1 MAAVQT
7 ELRTRTLAAAA
18 VMVATAMTEQAIVP
32 TAAVEETAAA
42 INRASAQQECHRA
55 LREAPNQSNEGYIMM
70 LAPTALRGAFAVLAI
85 AALAA
90 CGDGGTQAPAGGTT
104 SEQIS
109 IDGSSTVFPLAEAA
123 AEGFT
128 TSQTAAARVTVGE
141 SGTGGGFGKFC
152 RGETQISN
160 ASRPISAEEM
170 AACASANIQ
179 YIEIPIAFD
188 GISVVVHPT
197 NPLTNITMAEL
208 RRAWEPA
215 AERTITQWR
224 QVNPRGPATALQLF
238 GPGTAS
244 GTFDYFT
251 EAVNGDGGASRTD
264 YTPSEDDNVIV
275 QGVSG
280 NPGAMGY
287 FGYAYYEA
295 NRERVKAL
303 SIDGVAPSPETIA
316 SGQYALSRPMFIYVN
331 AEALRRPQVRR
342 FVDYFVQNVT
352 TLAPRVGYVPLPAEA
367 YAAISERVANNQ
379 TGTAF
384 GGHNEVGLHINELM
398 ARPLSTEA
406 RATP

>member
-1 MAAVQT
+1 MIGKVFQRI
-7 ELRTRTLAAAA
+7 L
-18 VMVATAMTEQAIVP
+18 I
-32 TAAVEETAAA
+32 
-42 INRASAQQECHRA
+42 A
-55 LREAPNQSNEGYIMM
+55 L
-70 LAPTALRGAFAVLAI
+70 AFASLT
-85 AALAA
+85 AA
-90 CGDGGTQAPAGGTT
+90 CGPGGEQAPAGGVTD
-104 SEQIS
+104 EQIA

-123 AEGFT
+123 AEAFT
-128 TSQTAAARVTVGE
+128 NSQAAAARVTVGE

-170 AACASANIQ
+170 AACAGASIT
-179 YIEIPIAFD
+179 YVEIPIAFD
-188 GISVVVHPT
+188 GISVVVHPS

-208 RRAWEPA
+208 SRAWAPA
-215 AERTITQWR
+215 AQGTITQWR
-224 QVNPRGPATALQLF
+224 QVNPRGPNVALQLF

-264 YTPSEDDNVIV
+264 YTPSEDDNVVV
-275 QGVSG
+275 QGVAG

-287 FGYAYYEA
+287 FGYAYYEQ

-303 SIDGVAPSPETIA
+303 SINGVAPSPETIA
-316 SGQYALSRPMFIYVN
+316 SGQYPLSRPMFIYVN

-342 FVDYFVQNVT
+342 FVNYFLENAA

-367 YAAISERVANNQ
+367 YATYTQRVAENH

-384 GGHNEVGLHINELM
+384 GGHNEVGLSIAELI
-398 ARPLSTEA
+398 ARPLGDEA
-406 RATP
+406 RTP

>member
-1 MAAVQT
+1 MIAQT
-7 ELRTRTLAAAA
+7 
-18 VMVATAMTEQAIVP
+18 M
-32 TAAVEETAAA
+32 
-42 INRASAQQECHRA
+42 
-55 LREAPNQSNEGYIMM
+55 
-70 LAPTALRGAFAVLAI
+70 LRGAVAVAVI
-85 AALAA
+85 ALAA
-90 CGDGGTQAPAGGTT
+90 CGQGGQAPGGGTT
-104 SEQIS
+104 SEQIA

-123 AEGFT
+123 AEAFT
-128 TSQTAAARVTVGE
+128 NSQSAAARVTVGE

-160 ASRPISAEEM
+160 ASRPISTGEM
-170 AACASANIQ
+170 EACAAANIE

-188 GISVVVHPT
+188 GISVVVHPS

-208 RRAWEPA
+208 SRTWAPA

-224 QVNPRGPATALQLF
+224 QVNPQAPNIALQLF

-244 GTFDYFT
+244 GTFDYFN

-264 YTPSEDDNVIV
+264 YTPSEDDNVVV

-280 NPGAMGY
+280 NAGAMGY
-287 FGYAYYEA
+287 FGYAYYEQ

-303 SIDGVAPSPETIA
+303 SVNGVMPSPETIA
-316 SGQYALSRPMFIYVN
+316 SGDYPLSRPMFIYVN

-342 FVDYFVQNVT
+342 FVNYFIENAA

-367 YAAISERVANNQ
+367 YAAYTQRVADNQ

-384 GGHNEVGLHINELM
+384 GGHNEVGLSIDELL
-398 ARPLSTEA
+398 ARPLGTDA
-406 RATP
+406 AQ

>member
-1 MAAVQT
+1 
-7 ELRTRTLAAAA
+7 
-18 VMVATAMTEQAIVP
+18 
-32 TAAVEETAAA
+32 
-42 INRASAQQECHRA
+42 
-55 LREAPNQSNEGYIMM
+55 MM
-70 LAPTALRGAFAVLAI
+70 GHTTLRGAVAAVAVLA
-85 AALAA
+85 LVA
-90 CGDGGTQAPAGGTT
+90 CGDGGTSAPSGAT
-104 SEQIS
+104 SEQIA

-128 TSQTAAARVTVGE
+128 ASARGGARVTVGE

-170 AACASANIQ
+170 AACASAGVQ
-179 YIEIPIAFD
+179 YVEIPIAFD
-188 GISVVVHPT
+188 GISVVVHPS

-208 RRAWEPA
+208 RRIWEPA
-215 AERTITQWR
+215 AERALMQWH
-224 QVNPRGPATALQLF
+224 QVNPRGPAVALQLY

-275 QGVSG
+275 QGVAS

-303 SIDGVAPSPETIA
+303 SVNGVAVSRETIA
-316 SGQYALSRPMFIYVN
+316 SGDYPLSRPMFIYVN

-342 FVDYFVQNVT
+342 FVNYFIANAA

-367 YAAISERVANNQ
+367 YTEYTQRVADNH

-384 GGHNEVGLHINELM
+384 GGHNEVGLSISELLR
-398 ARPLSTEA
+398 RPLAEEPTA
-406 RATP
+406 APAQ

>member
-1 MAAVQT
+1 MIGQSQLRSVFAVAAV
-7 ELRTRTLAAAA
+7 L
-18 VMVATAMTEQAIVP
+18 
-32 TAAVEETAAA
+32 
-42 INRASAQQECHRA
+42 
-55 LREAPNQSNEGYIMM
+55 
-70 LAPTALRGAFAVLAI
+70 
-85 AALAA
+85 ALAA
-90 CGDGGTQAPAGGTT
+90 CGDGGGQAPAGTT

-123 AEGFT
+123 AEAFT
-128 TSQTAAARVTVGE
+128 NTQTGAARVTVGE

-170 AACASANIQ
+170 AQCASANIQ
-179 YIEIPIAFD
+179 YIELPIAFD
-188 GISVVVHPT
+188 GISVVVHPS

-208 RRAWEPA
+208 RRAWAPA
-215 AERTITQWR
+215 AQATVTQWR
-224 QVNPRGPATALQLF
+224 QVNARAPNIPLQLF

-244 GTFDYFT
+244 GTFDYFN

-303 SIDGVAPSPETIA
+303 SVNGVAPSSETIA
-316 SGQYALSRPMFIYVN
+316 SGDYPLSRPLFVYVN

-342 FVDYFVQNVT
+342 FVNYFIANAA
-352 TLAPRVGYVPLPAEA
+352 TLAPRVGYVALPAEA
-367 YAAISERVANNQ
+367 YAAFTQRVAEGH

-384 GGHNEVGLHINELM
+384 GGHDEVGLSIAEIV
-398 ARPLSTEA
+398 ARPLGTEA
-406 RATP
+406 RQAP

>member
-1 MAAVQT
+1 M
-7 ELRTRTLAAAA
+7 
-18 VMVATAMTEQAIVP
+18 I
-32 TAAVEETAAA
+32 
-42 INRASAQQECHRA
+42 
-55 LREAPNQSNEGYIMM
+55 M
-70 LAPTALRGAFAVLAI
+70 LAPTALRGAFAAVAI

-90 CGDGGTQAPAGGTT
+90 CGDGGTQAPARGTT
-104 SEQIS
+104 SEQVS
-109 IDGSSTVFPLAEAA
+109 IDGSSTVFPLVEAA

-128 TSQTAAARVTVGE
+128 NTQAAAARVTVGE

-170 AACASANIQ
+170 AACAAANIQ

-188 GISVVVHPT
+188 GISVVVHPS
-197 NPLTNITMAEL
+197 NPLNNITMAEL

-215 AERTITQWR
+215 AERTVTQWR
-224 QVNPRGPATALQLF
+224 QVNPRGPAVALQLF

-303 SIDGVAPSPETIA
+303 SIDGVMPSPETIA

-342 FVDYFVQNVT
+342 FIDYFVQNVT

-384 GGHNEVGLHINELM
+384 GGHNEVGLSINDLM

-406 RATP
+406 RTTP

>member
-1 MAAVQT
+1 MVIGLTMLRGVIAAV
-7 ELRTRTLAAAA
+7 A
-18 VMVATAMTEQAIVP
+18 V
-32 TAAVEETAAA
+32 
-42 INRASAQQECHRA
+42 
-55 LREAPNQSNEGYIMM
+55 
-70 LAPTALRGAFAVLAI
+70 TALV
-85 AALAA
+85 A
-90 CGDGGTQAPAGGTT
+90 CGNGGSSAPSNST
-104 SEQIS
+104 SEQIA

-123 AEGFT
+123 AEDFT
-128 TSQTAAARVTVGE
+128 NSQAASARVTVGE

-170 AACASANIQ
+170 AACASSNIA
-179 YIEIPIAFD
+179 YVEIPIAFD
-188 GISVVVHPT
+188 GISVVVHPS
-197 NPLTNITMAEL
+197 NPLSNITMAEL

-215 AERTITQWR
+215 AERSITQWR
-224 QVNPRGPATALQLF
+224 QVNSQGPAVALQLY

-275 QGVSG
+275 QGVSS

-287 FGYAYYEA
+287 FGYAYFEQ

-303 SIDGVAPSPETIA
+303 SVNGVAPSPETIA
-316 SGQYALSRPMFIYVN
+316 SGAYPLSRPMFIYVN

-342 FVDYFVQNVT
+342 FVNYFIANAA
-352 TLAPRVGYVPLPAEA
+352 TLAPRVGYVPLPVEA
-367 YAAISERVANNQ
+367 YAAYTQRVAENH

-384 GGHNEVGLHINELM
+384 GGHNEVGLSVAELL
-398 ARPLSTEA
+398 ARPLA
-406 RATP
+406 DAPAPAQ

>member
-1 MAAVQT
+1 MTAQSH
-7 ELRTRTLAAAA
+7 LRIAIAAAA
-18 VMVATAMTEQAIVP
+18 V
-32 TAAVEETAAA
+32 
-42 INRASAQQECHRA
+42 
-55 LREAPNQSNEGYIMM
+55 L
-70 LAPTALRGAFAVLAI
+70 
-85 AALAA
+85 ALAA
-90 CGDGGTQAPAGGTT
+90 CGPSGQQAPAGTT

-123 AEGFT
+123 AEAFT
-128 TSQTAAARVTVGE
+128 NTQTGAARVTVGE

-160 ASRPISAEEM
+160 ASRPISSEEM
-170 AACASANIQ
+170 AACAGANIQ

-188 GISVVVHPT
+188 GVSVVVHPS

-208 RRAWEPA
+208 KKAWEPA
-215 AERTITQWR
+215 AQGTVTQWR
-224 QVNPRGPATALQLF
+224 QVNARGPATALQLF

-251 EAVNGDGGASRTD
+251 EAVNGDGGSSRTD

-275 QGVSG
+275 QGVAG

-295 NRERVKAL
+295 NRTRVKAL
-303 SIDGVAPSPETIA
+303 SVNGVAPSPETIA
-316 SGQYALSRPMFIYVN
+316 SGDYPLSRPMFIYVN

-342 FVDYFVQNVT
+342 FVNYFVQNAA
-352 TLAPRVGYVPLPAEA
+352 TLAPQVGYVALPAEA
-367 YAAISERVANNQ
+367 YTALSERVANSQ

-384 GGHNEVGLHINELM
+384 GGHNEVGLSITDLM
-398 ARPLSTEA
+398 NRPLSTDA
-406 RATP
+406 AQ

>member
-1 MAAVQT
+1 
-7 ELRTRTLAAAA
+7 
-18 VMVATAMTEQAIVP
+18 
-32 TAAVEETAAA
+32 
-42 INRASAQQECHRA
+42 
-55 LREAPNQSNEGYIMM
+55 MM
-70 LAPTALRGAFAVLAI
+70 GHTMLRGAVAAVAVLG
-85 AALAA
+85 LAA
-90 CGDGGTQAPAGGTT
+90 CGDGGTPAPAGTT
-104 SEQIS
+104 SEQIA

-123 AEGFT
+123 AEAFT
-128 TSQTAAARVTVGE
+128 NSQTGAARVTVGE

-170 AACASANIQ
+170 TACASGDVQ
-179 YIEIPIAFD
+179 YVEIPVAFD
-188 GISVVVHPT
+188 GISVVVHPS

-208 RRAWEPA
+208 RRAWQPA

-224 QVNPRGPATALQLF
+224 QVNPQGPAVALQLY

-264 YTPSEDDNVIV
+264 YTPSEDDNIIV
-275 QGVSG
+275 QGVSS

-287 FGYAYYEA
+287 FGYAYYEQ

-303 SIDGVAPSPETIA
+303 SINGVAPSPETIA
-316 SGQYALSRPMFIYVN
+316 SGAYPLSRPMFIYVN

-342 FVDYFVQNVT
+342 FVNYFLENAAS
-352 TLAPRVGYVPLPAEA
+352 LAPRVGYVPLPAEA
-367 YAAISERVANNQ
+367 YAAYTTRVAENH

-384 GGHNEVGLHINELM
+384 GGHNEVGLSIAELL
-398 ARPLSTEA
+398 ARPLADESA
-406 RATP
+406 PPPAQ

>member
-1 MAAVQT
+1 MMAQSQ
-7 ELRTRTLAAAA
+7 LRGVIAAAA
-18 VMVATAMTEQAIVP
+18 IVA
-32 TAAVEETAAA
+32 
-42 INRASAQQECHRA
+42 
-55 LREAPNQSNEGYIMM
+55 LG
-70 LAPTALRGAFAVLAI
+70 
-85 AALAA
+85 A
-90 CGDGGTQAPAGGTT
+90 CGQGGGQAPAGTT
-104 SEQIS
+104 SEQIA

-123 AEGFT
+123 AEAFT
-128 TSQTAAARVTVGE
+128 NSQRAAARVTVGE

-160 ASRPISAEEM
+160 ASRPISSEEM
-170 AACASANIQ
+170 ATCAGANIT
-179 YIEIPIAFD
+179 YVEIPIAFD
-188 GISVVVHPT
+188 GISVVVHPS

-208 RRAWEPA
+208 KHAWEPA
-215 AERTITQWR
+215 AEGTVTQWR
-224 QVNPRGPATALQLF
+224 QVNARGPNVALQLY

-303 SIDGVAPSPETIA
+303 SVNGVAPSPETIA
-316 SGQYALSRPMFIYVN
+316 SGAYPLARPMFIYVN

-342 FVDYFVQNVT
+342 FVDYFLQNAA

-367 YAAISERVANNQ
+367 YTHYVERVANGQ

-384 GGHNEVGLHINELM
+384 GGHNEVGLSIAELI
-398 ARPLSTEA
+398 ARPL
-406 RATP
+406 ATDVAPAQ